1 MAWMVNK
8 WIHMIDWPGQ
18 KGIEPLFVVFV
29 IVLNELMK
37 QSLNHKSTLSY
48 KSERAK
54 QTQQLNTGHLH
65 SN

>member
-37 QSLNHKSTLSY
+37 QSLNHRVHCPISLR
-48 KSERAK
+48 EPNR
-54 QTQQLNTGHLH
+54 H